1 MNGRKF
7 PVKLIDLTPIQ
18 RSFLLD
24 THRFITIPA
33 GRRSRKTLIGKRKIL
48 IAALENEG
56 CCYFMGAPTEDQA
69 RSIFWNDLLSDT
81 YYSRKSK
88 NATSLTVELLNG
100 SMIKVAGL
108 DKPERIEGRPWDGCL
123 ITESA
128 NIRPNAW
135 PENIRPALADRGGFA
150 ILEGVPEGLN
160 WFYDKCIEASGGAL
174 PTTIPGGVM
183 QENHESKEWIYY
195 SWFSSDVLPEAE
207 IISMR
212 NELDERTFRQEAEAS
227 FEGYGGRAYYNFSKD
242 NLKMVEYR
250 DDIHVHMGMDFNVN
264 PMTATLS
271 HIYGDE
277 VHQFGEIYLPHSN
290 THEMIEEIESYSDGW
305 NGTGKKIKR
314 GQVIIY
320 PDSTGR
326 AMKSSATRSDIGLL
340 EKAGFQVKAR
350 AANPREKDRIMSMNC
365 IMKAASG
372 KVRYY
377 VNPKT
382 CPKTIR
388 DYNKVGRENDGRIK
402 KDKEAMQGGL
412 THISDAQGYLIHYNF
427 PVKRGEFGEV

>member
-7 PVKLIDLTPIQ
+7 PVKLVNLTKTQ
-18 RSFLLD
+18 QSFLTD
-24 THRFITIPA
+24 EHRFIAIPA

-48 IAALENEG
+48 IKAFENPG
-56 CCYFMGAPTEDQA
+56 FRYFMGAPTEDQA

-81 YYSRKSK
+81 HYFRKSK
-88 NATSLTVELLNG
+88 NATSLTIELLNG
-100 SMIKVAGL
+100 AVIKVAGL

-135 PENIRPALADRGGFA
+135 KANVRPALADRGGFA

-160 WFYDKCIEASGGAL
+160 WFYDKCIDAAGGAL
-174 PTTIPGGVM
+174 PTTVPGGVM
-183 QENHESKEWIYY
+183 QENQDSKDWIYY
-195 SWFSSDVLPEAE
+195 SWFSSDVLDMAE
-207 IISMR
+207 IESMR
-212 NELDERTFRQEAEAS
+212 QELDERTFRQEAEAS
-227 FEGYGGRAYYNFSKD
+227 FEGYGGRAYYNFGND
-242 NLKMVEYR
+242 NLKLIQYR
-250 DDIHVHMGMDFNVN
+250 DDIPVHVGMDFNVN

-277 VHQFGEIYLPHSN
+277 LHQFGEIYLPHSN
-290 THEMIEEIESYSDGW
+290 TPQMIEELESYGEGW
-305 NGTGKKIKR
+305 SGTGKKIKR
-314 GQVIIY
+314 GQIIIY

-340 EKAGFQVKAR
+340 EKAGFEVR
-350 AANPREKDRIMSMNC
+350 AKSANPREKDRVMSMNC
-365 IMKAASG
+365 IMKSAAG

-402 KDKEAMQGGL
+402 KDKDAMVGGL
-412 THISDAQGYLIHYNF
+412 THISDGQGYCVYYNF
-427 PVKRGEFGEV
+427 PISRGEYKEV